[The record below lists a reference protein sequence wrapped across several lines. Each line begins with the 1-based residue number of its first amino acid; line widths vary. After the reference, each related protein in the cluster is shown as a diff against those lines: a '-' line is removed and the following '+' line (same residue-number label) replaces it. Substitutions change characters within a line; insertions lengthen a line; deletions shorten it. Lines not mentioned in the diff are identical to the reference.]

1 MKKQQLTVILLA
13 GLIAAPVSAQFH
25 VQNGASFH
33 IQSSTLVSIDG
44 LVLQPST
51 AHTLSNVTITRSG
64 TAVPSQIPFG
74 QSISRVYN
82 FSAPVNFTGT
92 LGIRYEDSE
101 LNGLTESW
109 LQVATRPNT
118 GVPFVNATNSSVNQT
133 DNYVSAAYAST
144 VSLGQVTGAAR
155 AVYTSAKAYLQGA
168 YNAGS
173 GRHKDVTSGW
183 AGIITANA
191 LSQPYN
197 YTAFGNYN
205 GGEKMNASLAG
216 PDAADTDA
224 FDWVLLE
231 LKNASN
237 TVIAR
242 RAALIL
248 ENGNIVEID
257 GVSPVAFHGPT
268 HGKYSLTVH
277 HRNHLSIRSA
287 TTPDFGAT
295 PVTFDFTG
303 NQASAYQNPAITTN
317 EAMKELAPGKF
328 GLWGGNANGNGVVNY
343 GPLPSS
349 DRGNILLT
357 VGNTIIGTLP
367 GYHSQ
372 DVNFSG
378 IVNYGPL
385 PSSDRGFI
393 LNTVL
398 GNSIVATRQAHQ

>member
-1 MKKQQLTVILLA
+1 MKKQQLIIILLA
-13 GLIAAPVSAQFH
+13 GLIADPVSAQFH

-44 LVLQPST
+44 LVFQPSNNL
-51 AHTLSNVTITRSG
+51 TLADVTITRSG

-74 QSISRVYN
+74 QSIARVYN
-82 FSAPVNFTGT
+82 FSAPVSFTGT
-92 LGIRYEDSE
+92 VGIRYEDSE

-109 LQVATRPNT
+109 LQIATRPNT
-118 GVPFVNATNSSVNQT
+118 GVPFTRATNSIVNQT
-133 DNYVSAAYAST
+133 DNYVSSVYASA

-168 YNAGS
+168 YNVGS
-173 GRHKDVTSGW
+173 GRHKDVTSDW
-183 AGIITANA
+183 AAIINA
-191 LSQPYN
+191 AAQSQPYN
-197 YTAFGNYN
+197 YAAFGNYN
-205 GGEKMNASLAG
+205 GTEAVHPSLVG
-216 PDAADTDA
+216 PNVADTDA

-231 LKNASN
+231 LKDASN

-248 ENGNIVEID
+248 ENGNIVDVD
-257 GVSPVAFHGPT
+257 GVSPVAFHGPI
-268 HGKYSLTVH
+268 HGKYSLTIR

-287 TTPDFGAT
+287 TTHDFGAT
-295 PVTFDFTG
+295 PVPFDFTG
-303 NQASAYQNPAITTN
+303 SQASAYQDPAITTN

-328 GLWGGNANGNGVVNY
+328 GLWGGNANGNRVVNY
-343 GPLPSS
+343 GPLPGS
-349 DRGNILLT
+349 DRGNILLA

-385 PSSDRGFI
+385 PGSDRGFI
-393 LNTVL
+393 LNSVL